1 MPFYLII
8 DHFMHKNLLKILLK
22 LNLGEKHGLHFT
34 QKIIFSFNRVFPFYV
49 TVHYKWKTIQTGCCH
64 SIKGDQDHLIEVT
77 TKRS

>member
-1 MPFYLII
+1 MPFYVTI

-34 QKIIFSFNRVFPFYV
+34 QKIIFSFNWVFPFYV

-77 TKRS
+77 TKRN